1 MTKITTASI
10 HIINSDHFSPDDIG
24 DQLKICRRISKMMA
38 AKGIPAKTTPAML
51 PAIVIIGE
59 VEINGDQSTEG
70 NI

>member
-1 MTKITTASI
+1 
-10 HIINSDHFSPDDIG
+10 
-24 DQLKICRRISKMMA
+24 MMA